1 MKEKSYIGFNNVIFR
16 INLNFCKKK
25 DEFTSDNVG
34 QEVEDGVFCFA
45 VHFRTIGQDQVLQ
58 TRNCRFGQLIIILL
72 DTPPIQN
79 YN

>member
-1 MKEKSYIGFNNVIFR
+1 MLPDRKNVKI
-16 INLNFCKKK
+16 KV

-72 DTPPIQN
+72 DTPPIKKLQIIVSLFLK
-79 YN
+79 